1 MISKCGE
8 ALDAEGVGILLRDS
22 STQELFFPYVANE
35 DPLAAERLRGLRFP
49 ADRGIAGEVLRG
61 GRPIRVDDV
70 RTDPRF

>member
-8 ALDAEGVGILLRDS
+8 ALNAEGVGILLLDS

-49 ADRGIAGEVLRG
+49 ADRGIAGEVLRC

-70 RTDPRF
+70 RADRR